1 MREVA
6 SSSPKHVPP
15 GEAQAACA
23 IEVGFKPSNLP
34 EIDSIIHHRRKP
46 VSVSVPVEGC
56 FYCPSFFCIFS
67 ISWWIF
73 HDTPTGAY
81 DDIYGSCRVSSSA
94 RRRFMMKTRENP
106 KGK

>member
-56 FYCPSFFCIFS
+56 FYFPLLLHLLHLLVDFSRHANRCI
-67 ISWWIF
+67 
-73 HDTPTGAY
+73 
-81 DDIYGSCRVSSSA
+81 R
-94 RRRFMMKTRENP
+94 
-106 KGK
+106 